1 MSVIYDETEPRP
13 PLAGHVEDVDVD
25 IDNNNNNLI
34 SVPLGLQVPM
44 LAVV

>member
-25 IDNNNNNLI
+25 NNNNNNLI
-34 SVPLGLQVPM
+34 SVPLGLEVPM